1 MHDELKINIEKDGIR
16 LSEAEYQSVVEYA
29 KRKAEISGKDESY
42 LMVLIPD
49 VIKECFYNSY
59 VTNISAMRMEGITV

>member
-1 MHDELKINIEKDGIR
+1 MRDELKINIEKDGIK

-49 VIKECFYNSY
+49 VIKESLYNSY
-59 VTNISAMRMEGITV
+59 VTNISVMRMEGITV

>member
-1 MHDELKINIEKDGIR
+1 MRDELRINIEKDGIK

-49 VIKECFYNSY
+49 VIKESLYNSY
-59 VTNISAMRMEGITV
+59 VTNISVMRMEGITV

>member
-1 MHDELKINIEKDGIR
+1 MHDELREQLKKDGIM
-16 LSEAEYQSVVEYA
+16 LSGAEYQSIVEYA

-59 VTNISAMRMEGITV
+59 VTNISAMRMEGISV